1 MVGFALHPAKF
12 FAMTNLPIKIQRLV
26 PHAQIPQYAHPGDAG
41 ADLAAVVDC
50 VIPAGE
56 WLAVATGLSAEIP
69 IGYELQ
75 VRPRSGLAF
84 KKGVTVL
91 NAPGTI
97 DAGYRGEI
105 KVILINH
112 GSEPF
117 TISSGDKI
125 AQLVVASVTFGE
137 FTEAAELGDSQRGT
151 GGFGSTG
158 V

>member
-1 MVGFALHPAKF
+1 MP
-12 FAMTNLPIKIQRLV
+12 TTPIKIQCLV
-26 PHAQIPQYAHPGDAG
+26 PEAKLPIYAHPGDAG
-41 ADLAAVVDC
+41 ADLFATEDC
-50 VIPAGE
+50 EILPGK
-56 WLAVATGLSAEIP
+56 WLAVATGLAAEIS

-75 VRPRSGLAF
+75 VRPRSGLAL

-112 GSEPF
+112 GSEIF
-117 TISSGDKI
+117 VIKSGDKI
-125 AQLVVASVTFGE
+125 AQIVVAAVVSGE
-137 FTEAAELGDSQRGT
+137 FTVVTALGDSARGS

-158 V
+158 G

>member
-1 MVGFALHPAKF
+1 MSAASSLSV
-12 FAMTNLPIKIQRLV
+12 KIQRLV
-26 PHAQIPQYAHPGDAG
+26 PEARVPEYAHPGDAG

-56 WLAVATGLSAEIP
+56 WLAVPTGLSAEIP

-117 TISSGDKI
+117 AIGVGDKI
-125 AQLVVASVTFGE
+125 AQLVVASVVTGIFA
-137 FTEAAELGDSQRGT
+137 EAQELGDSQRGS

>member
-1 MVGFALHPAKF
+1 MSASSSLSV
-12 FAMTNLPIKIQRLV
+12 KIQRLV
-26 PHAQIPQYAHPGDAG
+26 PEAKVPEYAHPGDAG

-56 WLAVATGLSAEIP
+56 WLAVPTGLSAEIP

-117 TISSGDKI
+117 AIKVGDKI
-125 AQLVVASVTFGE
+125 AQLVVASVVAGIFE
-137 FTEAAELGDSQRGT
+137 ESQELGDSQRGS

>member
-1 MVGFALHPAKF
+1 MSAPSLAV
-12 FAMTNLPIKIQRLV
+12 KIQRLV
-26 PHAQIPQYAHPGDAG
+26 PEAKLPEYAHPGDAG
-41 ADLAAVVDC
+41 ADLASVVDC
-50 VIPAGE
+50 TIAPGQ
-56 WLAVATGLSAEIP
+56 WLAVPTGLSAEIP

-112 GSEPF
+112 GPESF
-117 TISSGDKI
+117 TIQSGDKI
-125 AQLVVASVTFGE
+125 AQLVVASVVTGTFSE
-137 FTEAAELGDSQRGT
+137 VQALGDSQRGV

>member
-1 MVGFALHPAKF
+1 
-12 FAMTNLPIKIQRLV
+12 MTSVPIKIQCLV
-26 PHAQIPQYAHPGDAG
+26 PHARVPEYAHPGDAG
-41 ADLAAVVDC
+41 ADLFAAEDC
-50 VIPAGE
+50 EILPGK
-56 WLAVATGLSAEIP
+56 WLAVSTGLAAEVA

-75 VRPRSGLAF
+75 VRPRSGLAI

-112 GSEPF
+112 GDSAFSIE
-117 TISSGDKI
+117 IGDKI
-125 AQLVVASVTFGE
+125 AQMVLAEVSIGE
-137 FTEAAELGDSQRGT
+137 FTVVKELTDSVRGV

>member
-1 MVGFALHPAKF
+1 
-12 FAMTNLPIKIQRLV
+12 MTSVPIKIQCLV
-26 PHAQIPQYAHPGDAG
+26 PYARVPEYAHPGDAG
-41 ADLAAVVDC
+41 ADLFAAENC
-50 VIPAGE
+50 EILPGK
-56 WLAVATGLSAEIP
+56 WLAVSTGLTAEIE

-75 VRPRSGLAF
+75 VRPRSGLAI

-112 GSEPF
+112 GDSAFSIE
-117 TISSGDKI
+117 IGDKI
-125 AQLVVASVTFGE
+125 AQMVLAEVLIGE
-137 FTEAAELGDSQRGT
+137 FTVVKELTDSVRGV

>member
-1 MVGFALHPAKF
+1 
-12 FAMTNLPIKIQRLV
+12 MTVPIKIQCLV
-26 PHAQIPQYAHPGDAG
+26 THARVPEYAHPGDAG
-41 ADLAAVVDC
+41 ADLFAAEDC
-50 VIPAGE
+50 KILPGK
-56 WLAVATGLSAEIP
+56 WLAVSTGIAAEVA

-75 VRPRSGLAF
+75 VRPRSGLAI

-91 NAPGTI
+91 NSPGTI

-112 GSEPF
+112 SDSAF
-117 TISSGDKI
+117 VIKAGDKI
-125 AQLVVASVTFGE
+125 AQMVLSAVSIGE
-137 FTEAAELGDSQRGT
+137 FTVVKELTDSARGS

>member
-1 MVGFALHPAKF
+1 
-12 FAMTNLPIKIQRLV
+12 MTVPIKIQRLV
-26 PHAQIPQYAHPGDAG
+26 PHARIPEYAHPGDAG
-41 ADLAAVVDC
+41 ADLFAVENC
-50 VIPAGE
+50 EILPGK
-56 WLAVATGLSAEIP
+56 WLAVSTGLAAEVA

-75 VRPRSGLAF
+75 VRPRSGLAI

-112 GSEPF
+112 GESAF
-117 TISSGDKI
+117 SIKVGDKI
-125 AQLVVASVTFGE
+125 AQMVLAAVASGE
-137 FTEAAELGDSQRGT
+137 FAIVQELTDSTRGS

-158 V
+158 I